1 MGLYLNPGNT
11 GFQTSLRSR
20 IYVDKTGLIRY
31 LNELLDTED
40 KFVCVSRPRRFGKSM
55 AAKMLTAYYSCGC
68 DSREMFQN
76 LEIGRADSFEKHLNQ
91 YDVIRLDIQL
101 VWNMAKGEG
110 ANGQIVSYIQRPV
123 VAELRQEYGQYLS
136 EEDRSL
142 AGILQKITM
151 LTGRRFV
158 VIIDEWD
165 CVFREEKNNIE
176 MQKEYVAFLRSLF
189 KGVQA
194 EECIHLAYLTGILPI
209 KKYGTESALNNFDEY
224 TMTNPGVLAKYVGFT
239 EEEVKGLCEVYEM
252 DFAEA
257 KRWYDG
263 YRFRRSTHIYN
274 PRSIVQAMLNGE
286 YENYWTQTETY
297 ESLRAYI
304 DMNFD
309 GLKDAIVYMIG
320 GGHFEIDIGS
330 FQNDM
335 TSFRTKDDILT
346 LLVHLGYLAYEKQYK
361 EVFIPNEEVREE
373 FVRAVRG
380 GGWEAV
386 AAIFENS
393 KRLLEATLRKD
404 EEAVAAGVEEAHLA
418 SVSTLSYNDE
428 NALSCVISL
437 AYISARADYTLIRE
451 LPAGNGFADIVFLPH
466 RYSDKPA
473 IIVELKWNKTVAGA
487 ISQIKERKYVK
498 ALENYGGELL
508 LVGINYDKA
517 NKIHQCVIEKYNK

>member
-252 DFAEA
+252 DFVEA

-346 LLVHLGYLAYEKQYK
+346 LLVHLGYLAYDKQYK

-373 FVRAVRG
+373 FVRAARN
-380 GGWEAV
+380 GGWEASGR
-386 AAIFENS
+386 NQ
-393 KRLLEATLRKD
+393 L
-404 EEAVAAGVEEAHLA
+404 
-418 SVSTLSYNDE
+418 
-428 NALSCVISL
+428 
-437 AYISARADYTLIRE
+437 
-451 LPAGNGFADIVFLPH
+451 
-466 RYSDKPA
+466 
-473 IIVELKWNKTVAGA
+473 
-487 ISQIKERKYVK
+487 
-498 ALENYGGELL
+498 
-508 LVGINYDKA
+508 
-517 NKIHQCVIEKYNK
+517 